1 MNARQVV
8 ENTLLLAWGRI
19 SMALL
24 LPTLA
29 LLGMWM
35 SATFASKAEVAIIK
49 QDTAV
54 LQSNSLRGRQDRE
67 DFQEQ
72 TSARLDR
79 IGDQIT
85 NLTSS
90 IAALT
95 ATIEAQ
101 QRQLDRKR

>member
-1 MNARQVV
+1 MNARTVV
-8 ENTLLLAWGRI
+8 ENQLLLAWGRI

-24 LPTLA
+24 LPTIA

-35 SATFASKAEVAIIK
+35 SSTFASKAEVAIIK

-54 LQSNSLRGRQDRE
+54 LQSNAIRGREDRE
-67 DFQEQ
+67 NFQEQ

-79 IGDQIT
+79 IDERIT
-85 NLTSS
+85 ALTSS

-95 ATIEAQ
+95 ATIDAQ